1 MRLLAVVSKEFRQIL
16 RDRRT
21 LGLVIFLP
29 LFLLI
34 MFGYAVSLDVR
45 NASLGIVD
53 LDRTSASRRVI
64 AAFVHNPRYFDVQE
78 YPDSAAQ
85 LHDRI
90 LRGELQGG
98 VVIPRGFYR
107 ELLAGRSPSVQILV
121 DGTHGTIASALQGYM
136 VSVISSVTVPGDG
149 PVARTGG
156 SIVGAV
162 GGSTPGTPAGAGV
175 GADGIDLR
183 LRVWFNPELESN
195 RYLIPGLV
203 AFILV
208 ITAVISTAL
217 SIVREKELGTME
229 QLKASPIRPVEL
241 ILGKTIP
248 YTAISILISA
258 AIFLAGYLL
267 FGVGVAGSIIGLA
280 GSTMLFLVASL
291 GMGIFIS
298 SIADTQQVAFLI
310 AILVTFLPAF
320 ILSGFVFP
328 IENMPLPI
336 QMVTYLVPAR
346 YYIAALRTI
355 MLAGGGIGDYF
366 RELLFLAGFGIVMIT
381 AGVLRLRRRGDL

>member
-1 MRLLAVVSKEFRQIL
+1 MRLRAVVTKEFRQIL

-53 LDRTSASRRVI
+53 LDRTSVSRRVI
-64 AAFVHNPRYFDVQE
+64 SAFVHNPRYFDVRE

-85 LHDRI
+85 LYDRI

-98 VVIPRGFYR
+98 MVIPRGFYR
-107 ELLAGRSPSVQILV
+107 DILAARQPSVQILV

-136 VSVISSVTVPGDG
+136 VSVIRSVTVPGNYGDG
-149 PVARTGG
+149 EEG
-156 SIVGAV
+156 
-162 GGSTPGTPAGAGV
+162 
-175 GADGIDLR
+175 GIDLR
-183 LRVWFNPELESN
+183 QRVWFNPELESN

-248 YTAISILISA
+248 YTVISVVISV
-258 AIFLAGYLL
+258 AIFAAGYLL
-267 FGVGVAGSIIGLA
+267 FGVGVAGSVVALA
-280 GSTMLFLVASL
+280 GATVLFLVASL

-310 AILVTFLPAF
+310 SILVTFLPAF
-320 ILSGFVFP
+320 ILSGFIFP

-336 QMVTYLVPAR
+336 QAVTYLIPAR

-355 MLAGGGIGDYF
+355 MLAGGGIEAYGRD
-366 RELLFLAGFGIVMIT
+366 LLFLGGFGVVMIA
-381 AGVLRLRRRGDL
+381 AGVVRLRRRGDL

>member
-1 MRLLAVVSKEFRQIL
+1 
-16 RDRRT
+16 
-21 LGLVIFLP
+21 
-29 LFLLI
+29 

-53 LDRTSASRRVI
+53 LDRTRASRLVI
-64 AAFVHNPRYFDVQE
+64 SAFVHNPRYFDVRE

-85 LHDRI
+85 LYDRI
-90 LRGELQGG
+90 RRGELQGG

-107 ELLAGRSPSVQILV
+107 DLLAGRHPPIQITV
-121 DGTHGTIASALQGYM
+121 DGTDGTVASALQGYM
-136 VSVISSVTVPGDG
+136 VSVLRSVTVPEQDGTPGGDG
-149 PVARTGG
+149 ST
-156 SIVGAV
+156 VGM
-162 GGSTPGTPAGAGV
+162 AGV
-175 GADGIDLR
+175 DLR

-248 YTAISILISA
+248 YTVISVIISV
-258 AIFLAGYLL
+258 AIFAAGYLL
-267 FGVGVAGSIIGLA
+267 FDVGVAGSIIGLA
-280 GSTMLFLVASL
+280 GATLLFLVASL

-310 AILVTFLPAF
+310 SILVTFLPAF
-320 ILSGFVFP
+320 ILSGFIFP

-336 QMVTYLVPAR
+336 RVVTYIVPAR

-355 MLAGGGIGDYF
+355 MLAGGGIEAYGRD
-366 RELLFLAGFGIVMIT
+366 LLFLAGFGVVMIA
-381 AGVLRLRRRGDL
+381 AGVVRLRRRGDL

>member
-1 MRLLAVVSKEFRQIL
+1 MRLRAVVSKEFRQIL

-29 LFLLI
+29 LFLLV

-45 NASLGIVD
+45 SARLGIVD
-53 LDRTSASRRVI
+53 LDRTSVSRRVI
-64 AAFVHNPRYFDVQE
+64 SAFVHNPRYFDVRE
-78 YPDSAAQ
+78 YSDSATH
-85 LHDRI
+85 LYDRI

-98 VVIPRGFYR
+98 VVISRGFYR
-107 ELLAGRSPSVQILV
+107 EVLAGRQPSVQILV

-136 VSVISSVTVPGDG
+136 VSVISTV
-149 PVARTGG
+149 V
-156 SIVGAV
+156 
-162 GGSTPGTPAGAGV
+162 TPADGGIRYNGGTTVESPDGAG
-175 GADGIDLR
+175 GIDLR
-183 LRVWFNPELESN
+183 MRMWFNPELESN
-195 RYLIPGLV
+195 KYLIPGLV

-208 ITAVISTAL
+208 ITAVISTTL

-229 QLKASPIRPVEL
+229 QLKVSPIRPVEL

-248 YTAISILISA
+248 YTVISVTISV
-258 AIFLAGYLL
+258 AIFVAGYLL
-267 FGVGVAGSIIGLA
+267 FGVGVAGSVVALA
-280 GSTMLFLVASL
+280 GATLLFLVASL

-328 IENMPLPI
+328 IDNMPLLI

-355 MLAGGGIGDYF
+355 MLAGGGVEAYGRD
-366 RELLFLAGFGIVMIT
+366 LLFLAGFGVVMIT
-381 AGVLRLRRRGDL
+381 AGVVRLRRRGDL

>member
-53 LDRTSASRRVI
+53 LDKTPASRRVI
-64 AAFVHNPRYFDVQE
+64 SAFTHNPRYFIVKE
-78 YPDSAAQ
+78 YPDSEAQ

-107 ELLAGRSPSVQILV
+107 NLLTARQPTVQILV

-136 VSVISSVTVPGDG
+136 VSVIRSVYVPDDDSGEG
-149 PVARTGG
+149 
-156 SIVGAV
+156 
-162 GGSTPGTPAGAGV
+162 
-175 GADGIDLR
+175 GIDLR
-183 LRVWFNPELESN
+183 LRVWFNPELESSK
-195 RYLIPGLV
+195 YLIPGLV

-248 YTAISILISA
+248 YTVISVLISA
-258 AIFLAGYLL
+258 AIFVAGYLL
-267 FGVGVAGSIIGLA
+267 FGMGVAGSLVALA
-280 GSTMLFLVASL
+280 AATLLFLVASL

-310 AILVTFLPAF
+310 SILVTFLPAF
-320 ILSGFVFP
+320 ILSGFIFP
-328 IENMPLPI
+328 IDNMPLPI
-336 QMVTYLVPAR
+336 QVVTFLIPAR

-355 MLAGGGIGDYF
+355 MLAGGGIEDYGG
-366 RELLFLAGFGIVMIT
+366 ELLFLAGFGVVMIA
-381 AGVLRLRRRGDL
+381 AGVVRLRRRGDL